1 MTELLVRLGVRVA
14 LARHYE
20 SEPVSRWRF
29 GSPCRFVRAIDLA
42 VHVLIPEVIHPR
54 APRIANYLRRT
65 SPRWGRTWR
74 SW

>member
-1 MTELLVRLGVRVA
+1 MTA
-14 LARHYE
+14 LAVRIGVLAFLAREHE
-20 SEPVSRWRF
+20 EQPISRWRF
-29 GSPCRFVRAIDLA
+29 GSPCRFVRVVDFA
-42 VHVLIPEVIHPR
+42 VHVVAPDLLASR